1 MDQISFIDTE
11 VDPKTLKILDI
22 GSIRS
27 DGGTFHKNSVAEF
40 IGFLD
45 GTKFVCGHNILRH
58 DIKYIGKALAEAG
71 IDPLN
76 IIDTLFLSPLLFP
89 SKPYHALLKDDKLQS
104 DYANNPMNDSIKARD
119 LFYDEIT
126 HFNQTEE
133 NLKQIYY
140 LLLKERPEFRAFF
153 RLIGYTSE
161 ETNPESLIRRKF
173 ENEICEQADLTGMI
187 EGE

>member
-58 DIKYIGKALAEAG
+58 DIKYIVKALAEAG
-71 IDPLN
+71 IDTIN
-76 IIDTLFLSPLLFP
+76 IIDTIFLTPLLFT
-89 SKPYHALLKDDKLQS
+89 SKPYHVLLKV
-104 DYANNPMNDSIKARD
+104 YNMP
-119 LFYDEIT
+119 
-126 HFNQTEE
+126 
-133 NLKQIYY
+133 
-140 LLLKERPEFRAFF
+140 
-153 RLIGYTSE
+153 
-161 ETNPESLIRRKF
+161 
-173 ENEICEQADLTGMI
+173 
-187 EGE
+187 